1 MYDYYFSRAV
11 YSQERGMMARVRYLV
26 SKVLCSNQITL
37 EIYGTYEN
45 SSDEKLPL
53 KLESIPR
60 PLWTPTDMKG
70 EGEGKSQNM
79 HSYKEPVH

>member
-53 KLESIPR
+53 KLDSIPR
-60 PLWTPTDMKG
+60 PL
-70 EGEGKSQNM
+70 
-79 HSYKEPVH
+79 